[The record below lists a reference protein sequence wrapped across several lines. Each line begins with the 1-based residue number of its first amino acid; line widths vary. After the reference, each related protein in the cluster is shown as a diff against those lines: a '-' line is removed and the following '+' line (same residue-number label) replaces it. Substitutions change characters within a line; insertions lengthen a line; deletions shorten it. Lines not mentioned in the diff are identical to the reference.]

1 MKMHIALAALLIAGV
16 PSLAAAQ
23 SSTPAPGTA
32 APVPAP
38 MTSAPASNTT
48 GTTST
53 QPNYQ
58 PPPAAHSGDTGLS
71 YGPGSA
77 NGDPIIVK
85 RKP

>member
-1 MKMHIALAALLIAGV
+1 MKKHIALAAALIAL

-23 SSTPAPGTA
+23 SSMPAPS
-32 APVPAP
+32 APPA
-38 MTSAPASNTT
+38 SAPASNTT

>member
-1 MKMHIALAALLIAGV
+1 MKKHIALAAALIAL

-23 SSTPAPGTA
+23 SSMPAPS
-32 APVPAP
+32 APPASAP

-85 RKP
+85 GKP